1 MFAYE
6 LHRMHHAELI
16 REAAARRLSHE
27 AAETAGAT
35 RGLRLF
41 GRRHGGHDAEGRVG
55 DGDRG
60 RFARAA

>member
-27 AAETAGAT
+27 AAGAT

-41 GRRHGGHDAEGRVG
+41 GRRHGGHDAEGRVS